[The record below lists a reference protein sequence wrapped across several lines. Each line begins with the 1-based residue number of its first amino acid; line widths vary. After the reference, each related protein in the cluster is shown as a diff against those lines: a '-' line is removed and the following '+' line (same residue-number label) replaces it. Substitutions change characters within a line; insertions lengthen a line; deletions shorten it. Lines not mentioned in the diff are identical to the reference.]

1 MAMKLPLAEYAF
13 VDQSKIVDYL
23 LSTTH
28 PDGQTKARFF
38 IGLGFD
44 PNHWQKLAA
53 ALREVGTSNE
63 VSASVQS
70 AYGIRYVVDGVL
82 DTPSNRSPRVRTVWI
97 LEPSN
102 AGPRLITAYPLEIR
116 V

>member
-1 MAMKLPLAEYAF
+1 MAMKLPLAEYTF

-23 LSTTH
+23 LSPAH

-44 PNHWQKLAA
+44 PDHWQKLAA

-70 AYGIRYVVDGVL
+70 VYGTRYVVDGVL
-82 DTPSNRSPRVRTVWI
+82 DTPSNRAVRVRTVWI
-97 LEPSN
+97 FEPGN
-102 AGPRLITAYPLEIR
+102 IGPRLITAYPLENRI
-116 V
+116 